1 MKAARSQCISALHL
15 SIVLG
20 RDSRSL
26 VCGSF
31 MWTGARQQ
39 AQPLESAGHADTLS
53 RWSAYSSMTID
64 PNDDC
69 TFWYSTEPET
79 NGRVQLA
86 HENRLLQ
93 TTEVPLTLEG
103 FN

>member
-1 MKAARSQCISALHL
+1 
-15 SIVLG
+15 
-20 RDSRSL
+20 
-26 VCGSF
+26 
-31 MWTGARQQ
+31 
-39 AQPLESAGHADTLS
+39 
-53 RWSAYSSMTID
+53 MTID